1 MTRRRPHRAAHA
13 APRSTAKRAE
23 QARAA
28 APAALRIGAIDGLR
42 GAALCLMIVY
52 HFSFDLNWFGYIR
65 ADFDHDAF
73 WLDFRGVI
81 VSAFMLL
88 VGLSLLL
95 ARRAGVTPRHFW
107 RRIALIAFCAILVSV
122 ASYLTFPQTF
132 ITFGILH
139 CIALASVLAWP
150 VDALPARGAGGRSC
164 HRRHRQRRRTSAVR
178 HAVAAMAGHD
188 DAQAADRGLRAA
200 AAVAGRRHDRHCA
213 RTLAFAATIPP
224 VAALIPD
231 NATLADMD
239 GSTQPAHLHGAPA
252 GPDRP
257 VARAARLKSVEARM
271 VRLAAASAT
280 RLYSFLCRTG
290 A

>member
-13 APRSTAKRAE
+13 APRSAAKRAE
-23 QARAA
+23 QTRAA
-28 APAALRIGAIDGLR
+28 PLRIAAIDGLR

-52 HFSFDLNWFGYIR
+52 HFSFDLNWFGYMR

-73 WLDFRGVI
+73 WLGFRGVI

-107 RRIALIAFCAILVSV
+107 RRIALIAFCAIVVSV

-150 VDALPARGAGGRSC
+150 ATRFPLAALAGGIVIVAIGNAVKHPLFDAPWLQWLGMMTHKPPTEDYVPLLPWLGVVMIGIALGHWLSLQHFRPLRPLSRATP
-164 HRRHRQRRRTSAVR
+164 HWLIWMGRHSLLIYMLHQPVLI
-178 HAVAAMAGHD
+178 
-188 DAQAADRGLRAA
+188 GLLR
-200 AAVAGRRHDRHCA
+200 VLRD
-213 RTLAFAATIPP
+213 
-224 VAALIPD
+224 
-231 NATLADMD
+231 
-239 GSTQPAHLHGAPA
+239 
-252 GPDRP
+252 
-257 VARAARLKSVEARM
+257 
-271 VRLAAASAT
+271 
-280 RLYSFLCRTG
+280 
-290 A
+290 

>member
-1 MTRRRPHRAAHA
+1 MTQRRPHRAART

-42 GAALCLMIVY
+42 GVALCLMVVY
-52 HFSFDLNWFGYIR
+52 HFSFDLNWFGFIR
-65 ADFDHDAF
+65 ADFDHDPF
-73 WLDFRGVI
+73 WLGFRGVI

-122 ASYLTFPQTF
+122 ASYVTFPQTF

-150 VDALPARGAGGRSC
+150 LARFPLAALAGGVVIVAIGNAVKLPLFDTPWLQWLGLMTHKPLTEDYVPLLPWLGVVMIGIALGHWLSLQQFHPLRPLS
-164 HRRHRQRRRTSAVR
+164 RITPRWLVWMGRHSLVIYMLHQPVLI
-178 HAVAAMAGHD
+178 
-188 DAQAADRGLRAA
+188 GLLR
-200 AAVAGRRHDRHCA
+200 VLRD
-213 RTLAFAATIPP
+213 
-224 VAALIPD
+224 
-231 NATLADMD
+231 
-239 GSTQPAHLHGAPA
+239 
-252 GPDRP
+252 
-257 VARAARLKSVEARM
+257 
-271 VRLAAASAT
+271 
-280 RLYSFLCRTG
+280 
-290 A
+290 